1 MTTSRY
7 RLPRFALFRATVGVR
22 ILLFSLL
29 VLVPVIAGHAGAQG
43 LAAELGGDAVTR
55 YNWRGLDFGDGAS
68 VQPYLRCA
76 FRGFKAGFWGSY
88 SEGFN
93 EIDTWVSYTFTQTNS
108 IGVTAIATDY
118 YFPGAGIRLF
128 NFHGCDDPGGP
139 GAHLLEIGAVVSA
152 PPSVPLSLSGFVNVH
167 NDPGNNVYIQ
177 LDYPVT
183 LGELEL
189 GLSVGATPGSKA
201 NPSAYGSDD
210 FAVINIGVKG
220 VRKIRF
226 GETDLAVSTATII
239 NPQAEIAYLILGLG
253 I

>member
-1 MTTSRY
+1 MG
-7 RLPRFALFRATVGVR
+7 GVR
-22 ILLFSLL
+22 ILLFTLL
-29 VLVPVIAGHAGAQG
+29 IIVPAIAGHARAQG
-43 LAAELGGDAVTR
+43 LIVELGGDAVTR
-55 YNWRGLDFGDGAS
+55 YNWRGLDFGDAAS
-68 VQPYLRCA
+68 LQPYLRGA

-88 SEGFN
+88 SERFN
-93 EIDTWVSYTFTQTNS
+93 EIDTWVSYTVSGTSS
-108 IGVTAIATDY
+108 ISVTAIATDY

-128 NFHGCDDPGGP
+128 NFHGSDDPEGP
-139 GAHLLEIGAVVSA
+139 GAHVFELGAVVSA
-152 PPSVPLSLSGFVNVH
+152 PRFVPLSLSGYVNVH

-183 LGELEL
+183 LGELDL
-189 GLSVGATPGSKA
+189 GFSVGATPGSKA

-210 FAVINIGVKG
+210 FAVIDIGVKG

-239 NPQAEIAYLILGLG
+239 NPQAEIAYLIFGLG